1 MSQSNYIVSIL
12 LESSESLVSC
22 EAPYKAKLPCC
33 LSPPSCPGA
42 GRTSWV
48 CERPG
53 GEGAA
58 RGARRSEPMLEDDYR
73 QRNKSKK
80 RTSSSAK
87 IISRKIIGSAHL
99 LLLFGWRT
107 ERGEEIRQTAG
118 ESWWF
123 CCIFSLWSPVGL
135 TPESGRAEASR
146 SAGVWHKSKVEWSK

>member
-118 ESWWF
+118 GSAVYLVFDLQLDWHQSQGEQRQ
-123 CCIFSLWSPVGL
+123 VGVQEYD
-135 TPESGRAEASR
+135 TRAKWNEVNN
-146 SAGVWHKSKVEWSK
+146 G